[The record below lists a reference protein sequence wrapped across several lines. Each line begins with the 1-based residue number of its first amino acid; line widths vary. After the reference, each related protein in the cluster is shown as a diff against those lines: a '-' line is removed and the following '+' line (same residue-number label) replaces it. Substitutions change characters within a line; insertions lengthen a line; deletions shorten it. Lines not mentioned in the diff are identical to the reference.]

1 MEEKGGRGEGGRC
14 SSTFMVG
21 FTSVKLNHHM
31 TVGTL
36 FAWGDV
42 HVAAQ
47 LKFVDESDSVKRSD

>member
-31 TVGTL
+31 TVG
-36 FAWGDV
+36 AR
-42 HVAAQ
+42 H
-47 LKFVDESDSVKRSD
+47 